1 MHQDTAEELEE
12 AMLDCGGF
20 ISEVFELID
29 EMSASQIAKHFG
41 HKNTWNVEKHLHAI
55 DMIFDPS
62 LASNHGKQVHTYAK
76 SAANRILDA
85 GVSPELREHLYDVLE
100 TQQRDAPHDSNNSAA
115 QRAARRRT
123 QIAGVYV
130 YTYPQY
136 LLTEILA
143 DDQRTLYKVGAS
155 QATDRRIERQRR
167 ETEVPEDIEIIRIY
181 PTQTPFEDEAHF
193 HTILKA
199 ADQHHKTTRAGTEWF
214 RTSLPMLDAIADA
227 LELDIQHPMERS
239 ANGLR

>member
-1 MHQDTAEELEE
+1 MHQDIADELEN

-20 ISEVFELID
+20 VSEVFELID
-29 EMSASQIAKHFG
+29 DMNSSQIAKHFG
-41 HKNTWNVEKHLHAI
+41 HKTSWNVEKHLHAI
-55 DMIFDPS
+55 DMIFDPT
-62 LASNHGKQVHTYAK
+62 LAENHGKQVHTYAK
-76 SAANRILDA
+76 SAVNRILDV
-85 GVSPELREHLYDVLE
+85 GVSDDLRNHLYDVLD
-100 TQQRDAPHDSNNSAA
+100 TQHRAAPYISNGSAA
-115 QRAARRRT
+115 QRAAKRRP

-136 LLTEILA
+136 LLTEILT

-155 QATDRRIERQRR
+155 QATERRLERQRR

-181 PTQTPFEDEAHF
+181 PTEMPFEDEAHF

-199 ADQHHKTTRAGTEWF
+199 AGQHHKTTRAGTEWF

-227 LELDIQHPMERS
+227 LDLAIQYPMERS
-239 ANGLR
+239 TNVIR